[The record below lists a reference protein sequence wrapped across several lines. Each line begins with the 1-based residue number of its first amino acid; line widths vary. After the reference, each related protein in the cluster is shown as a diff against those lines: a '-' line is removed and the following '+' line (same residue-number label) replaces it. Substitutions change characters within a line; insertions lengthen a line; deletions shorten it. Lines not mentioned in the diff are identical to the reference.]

1 MLIEREESF
10 EPLHELRFL
19 VHCGLLGMITCRQSP
34 NSAKSVVGRDG
45 YAPCHEE
52 VGHMSMQSRI
62 IRAAKLDANLYEEVE
77 ADTGAMSQAMGV
89 VVLASIA
96 SGIGMI
102 ERVGI
107 GGLLVGTLAALLGW
121 YIWAYLAYIIG
132 TKLLPE
138 PQTQADF
145 GQLLRTTGFSSSPG
159 LIRVVGIIPGLTGI
173 VFFVAAIW
181 MLAAMIIA
189 IRQALDYK
197 STLRA
202 VGVCI
207 VGWIIQA
214 LFLAFLFAVLG
225 GVHGVP
231 SG

>member
-1 MLIEREESF
+1 
-10 EPLHELRFL
+10 
-19 VHCGLLGMITCRQSP
+19 
-34 NSAKSVVGRDG
+34 
-45 YAPCHEE
+45 
-52 VGHMSMQSRI
+52 MSIQSRI
-62 IRAAKLDANLYEEVE
+62 IRAARLDPGLYEEVE
-77 ADTGAMSQAMGV
+77 ADTGAMNQAMSI

-107 GGLLVGTLAALLGW
+107 GGLVVGTLAALLGW
-121 YIWAYLAYIIG
+121 YIWAYLAYLIG

-138 PQTQADF
+138 PQTHADF

-159 LIRVVGIIPGLTGI
+159 LIRVFGIIPGLTGI

-181 MLAAMIIA
+181 MLVAMVIA

-202 VGVCI
+202 VGVCLI
-207 VGWIIQA
+207 GWIIQA

-225 GVHGVP
+225 GISGVP
-231 SG
+231 SS